1 MPPLRI
7 LEQPE
12 LREPTLIAAFA
23 GWSDA
28 GSAATAAAQ
37 YLVDRW
43 HAQPLAEF
51 EAEEFYDFTQLRPT
65 VKYTEG
71 TYRKI
76 IWPQNTFSFHQT
88 PERDLI
94 IFNGIEP
101 HLRWQ
106 GYVDSFLELMDSFH
120 VGLFISL
127 GAMFVDFPHT
137 RPMRVTGSAPTDE
150 MAAKAGLVNR
160 GRGRYEGPTGI
171 SGVLSATLR
180 DREMAMASIWAN
192 VPHYV
197 SATPNPTASLA
208 LLKSVHG
215 MLSVEV
221 PLGRM
226 IRASAMFDSQLAEA
240 TAKNSEVSEYVR
252 NLEER
257 LDSHGEDAT
266 EEPEVAE
273 ELPEADS
280 ILEDVEEFF
289 RRPRGET

>member
-1 MPPLRI
+1 MRPQPLFRRPRSCRVLRFDWNWGLAQEFREEAAHMPPLRI

-94 IFNGIEP
+94 IFN
-101 HLRWQ
+101 
-106 GYVDSFLELMDSFH
+106 
-120 VGLFISL
+120 
-127 GAMFVDFPHT
+127 
-137 RPMRVTGSAPTDE
+137 
-150 MAAKAGLVNR
+150 
-160 GRGRYEGPTGI
+160 
-171 SGVLSATLR
+171 
-180 DREMAMASIWAN
+180 
-192 VPHYV
+192 
-197 SATPNPTASLA
+197 
-208 LLKSVHG
+208 
-215 MLSVEV
+215 
-221 PLGRM
+221 
-226 IRASAMFDSQLAEA
+226 
-240 TAKNSEVSEYVR
+240 
-252 NLEER
+252 
-257 LDSHGEDAT
+257 
-266 EEPEVAE
+266 
-273 ELPEADS
+273 
-280 ILEDVEEFF
+280 
-289 RRPRGET
+289 

>member
-1 MPPLRI
+1 M
-7 LEQPE
+7 
-12 LREPTLIAAFA
+12 
-23 GWSDA
+23 
-28 GSAATAAAQ
+28 
-37 YLVDRW
+37 DR
-43 HAQPLAEF
+43 
-51 EAEEFYDFTQLRPT
+51 
-65 VKYTEG
+65 
-71 TYRKI
+71 
-76 IWPQNTFSFHQT
+76 
-88 PERDLI
+88 
-94 IFNGIEP
+94 
-101 HLRWQ
+101 
-106 GYVDSFLELMDSFH
+106 FH
-120 VGLFISL
+120 VGLFLSL

-252 NLEER
+252 TLEER

-266 EEPEVAE
+266 EEPEVE
-273 ELPEADS
+273 QELPEAET